1 MSRVAVWFLV
11 VLAPA
16 LGLLLALLGF
26 ETLGKNFLGWLLL
39 VVGIGYSAGVI
50 IYAWILKEP
59 FWQPKAGGRAVSEE
73 IGDRSFWWILP
84 GMFSTFFAP
93 PLEYIYLPEFLPR
106 TFWMQIIGLI
116 LIVIALLLRLWT
128 RRAIKE
134 QYSGHVQV
142 TEKHQLVQI
151 GPYRCIRHPGY
162 AAYFLMA
169 LGICIGYSSVIG
181 LIAIPILMVPGFA
194 YRMNVEEGLLAK
206 SFGEKYQAYA
216 SKTKRIIPGVW

>member
-1 MSRVAVWFLV
+1 MSRIAVFFLV

-26 ETLGKNFLGWLLL
+26 ETLGKNILGWLLL
-39 VVGIGYSAGVI
+39 VVGVGYSAGTI
-50 IYAWILKEP
+50 IYFWILKRP
-59 FWQPKAGGRAVSEE
+59 VWKSQDSGNPILEE
-73 IGDRSFWWILP
+73 MGDKSFWLILP
-84 GMFSTFFAP
+84 GMLAAFFAP
-93 PLEYIYLPEFLPR
+93 PLEYIYLPEFLAR
-106 TFWMQIIGLI
+106 TIWAQIIGLA
-116 LIVIALLLRLWT
+116 LIIAALLLRLWT

-142 TEKHQLVQI
+142 TEKHQLIQT

-169 LGICIGYSSVIG
+169 LGICIGYSSLIG
-181 LIAIPILMVPGFA
+181 LIAIPVLMVPGFA
-194 YRMNVEEGLLAK
+194 YRMNVEENLLAQ

-216 SKTKRIIPGVW
+216 SKTKRIVPGVW